1 MLSLR
6 KRTQRELAT
15 FTTAPMQNRYAL
27 HRSGLSSSANLFSD
41 TYLDPNTKAEAD
53 TDTDIEPVDTGE
65 DTSLVLEH
73 ESDAEL
79 DSEAEEILNDI
90 ARFKTE
96 GPAKPNHTDLQ
107 RSYGGEKVVSGRGEN
122 HCACMLSVSTVT

>member
-6 KRTQRELAT
+6 KRTRRKLAT
-15 FTTAPMQNRYAL
+15 FTTAPTRNRYAL

-41 TYLDPNTKAEAD
+41 TYSNPDTEAEED
-53 TDTDIEPVDTGE
+53 TDTDIEPADTGK

-79 DSEAEEILNDI
+79 DSEAEAILNDI
-90 ARFKTE
+90 ARFKAE
-96 GPAKPNHTDLQ
+96 GPAKPNHTNHTKKLW
-107 RSYGGEKVVSGRGEN
+107 RREGGFWER
-122 HCACMLSVSTVT
+122 